1 MPASTEQAYSTGR
14 EMFAKACAGFC
25 LLTSKVITASCL
37 YLTPKAP
44 QGSFRTHVEGSTVFE
59 GRTFYYLSAYWQAY
73 QVWMVADESRLWEK
87 LSFEPLTRFP
97 KQSMAST
104 DGNCGV

>member
-1 MPASTEQAYSTGR
+1 MCWLLPSNEQSYYGELSLFNSESSTG
-14 EMFAKACAGFC
+14 
-25 LLTSKVITASCL
+25 
-37 YLTPKAP
+37 
-44 QGSFRTHVEGSTVFE
+44 QFRTHVEGSTVFE